1 MQDDK
6 LVEPESEVVDRDMGH
21 TSQDPKPEEF
31 LNEPTS
37 HGWHVSVDE
46 SSSYP
51 AEHTHTPPTSTNDD
65 PHSHDDELDDSAPD
79 VDMCESGQAV
89 HELRSD
95 DDL

>member
-1 MQDDK
+1 M
-6 LVEPESEVVDRDMGH
+6 
-21 TSQDPKPEEF
+21 
-31 LNEPTS
+31 
-37 HGWHVSVDE
+37 SVDE

-65 PHSHDDELDDSAPD
+65 PHMQDDEFDEPGSD

-89 HELRSD
+89 HDPRSD